1 MTIPSTRRR
10 LLVGASLAAAATA
23 LPLNL
28 LAQAA
33 PTRQR
38 FSLQTYSLKE
48 LNLHHLVP
56 VLRSLGIDS
65 VELYDRHLSPTAS
78 LADFTRGL
86 RELRDAGIVPQGLYT
101 ERFHGDPGSDER
113 IFRLCYLAGI
123 ETIVS
128 ALPDAVAA
136 PVAAQARDWGMRL
149 ALHNP
154 TPGDGA
160 DMATP
165 EAIANRLEAVEAAD
179 LCLDIGNLAR
189 GGFDPVAAVEG
200 FGPRIRS
207 VHVKDVDAD
216 GGHVRLGTGQIDL
229 DQVFDALDRHAPQ
242 AHPVLEYGGQPDD
255 IEARIEALATNVEW
269 LRARVNGS

>member
-1 MTIPSTRRR
+1 MTQMITRRR
-10 LLVGASLAAAATA
+10 LLAGASLAAAAMA

-28 LAQAA
+28 LARAA
-33 PTRQR
+33 PARPR
-38 FSLQTYSLKE
+38 WSLQTYSLKE
-48 LNLHHLVP
+48 YNLHSLVP
-56 VLRSLGIDS
+56 VLKSIGIEG

-78 LADFTRGL
+78 LTDFTRGL
-86 RELRDAGIVPQGLYT
+86 RELRDAGIAPTGLYT

-123 ETIVS
+123 ETVVS
-128 ALPDAVAA
+128 TLPEAIAA
-136 PVAAQARDWGMRL
+136 PVAVQARDWGMRL

-160 DMATP
+160 EMATP
-165 EAIANRLEAVEAAD
+165 EAIAERVEALGAAD

-189 GGFDPVAAVEG
+189 GGFDPVAAIER

-207 VHVKDVDAD
+207 VHVKNIDAD
-216 GGHVRLGTGQIDL
+216 GGHVLLGAGRIDL
-229 DQVFDALDRHAPQ
+229 DLVFDALDRHAPQ
-242 AHPVLEYGGQPDD
+242 AHPVLEYGGQPND

-269 LRARVNGS
+269 LRTRVDGS